1 MTTTF
6 LTHVRSQLA
15 LHKLRAGRGRPL
27 LILHGLGEH
36 SPSLAPP
43 ITKGWP
49 GPVLALDFTGHGDS
63 SRPAGGGYTC
73 EALMSDADAVIAEV
87 GPVTVLGYGLGAYV
101 GLLLY
106 GSRPREIRGLVI
118 ADGPGFDG
126 GGGRPTSPKLL
137 HVPSNEA
144 ANGTPDPWALVE
156 LASDTR
162 PPDYAAE
169 HVRQVA
175 TLANMDEAIAVVS
188 IGRPEWLEAAMKS
201 TVVFESDIAAA
212 LSLFGA
218 A

>member
-63 SRPAGGGYTC
+63 SLPAGGGYTC

-87 GPVTVLGYGLGAYV
+87 GPVTVLGYGLGA
-101 GLLLY
+101 
-106 GSRPREIRGLVI
+106 
-118 ADGPGFDG
+118 
-126 GGGRPTSPKLL
+126 
-137 HVPSNEA
+137 
-144 ANGTPDPWALVE
+144 
-156 LASDTR
+156 
-162 PPDYAAE
+162 
-169 HVRQVA
+169 
-175 TLANMDEAIAVVS
+175 
-188 IGRPEWLEAAMKS
+188 
-201 TVVFESDIAAA
+201 
-212 LSLFGA
+212 
-218 A
+218 

>member
-1 MTTTF
+1 
-6 LTHVRSQLA
+6 
-15 LHKLRAGRGRPL
+15 
-27 LILHGLGEH
+27 
-36 SPSLAPP
+36 
-43 ITKGWP
+43 
-49 GPVLALDFTGHGDS
+49 LDFTGHGDS
-63 SRPAGGGYTC
+63 SLPAGGGYTC

-144 ANGTPDPWALVE
+144 ANCTPDPWALVE

-175 TLANMDEAIAVVS
+175 TLGNMDEAIAVVS